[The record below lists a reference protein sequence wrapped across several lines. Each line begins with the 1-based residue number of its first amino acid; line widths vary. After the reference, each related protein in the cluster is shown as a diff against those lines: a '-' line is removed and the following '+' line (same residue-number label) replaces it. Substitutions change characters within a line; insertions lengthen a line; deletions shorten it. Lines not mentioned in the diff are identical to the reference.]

1 MGSVKGVAKVVAEM
15 SGPAGERG
23 VLLSSMRLLPERINA
38 AWISTLAD
46 EDLLDIETRLYDRF
60 TALDTR
66 HKRLRG
72 GAYNLMRGPTELIDA
87 WDRWSRVSVA
97 TRTRSLV
104 PRRPSAG
111 PAQD

>member
-1 MGSVKGVAKVVAEM
+1 MRKH
-15 SGPAGERG
+15 PAAVGG
-23 VLLSSMRLLPERINA
+23 VLLSIMRLLPERINA

-46 EDLLDIETRLYDRF
+46 DDLLDIETRLYDRF

-72 GAYNLMRGPTELIDA
+72 GEYNLMRGPTELIDA

-104 PRRPSAG
+104 PRRQNTG
-111 PAQD
+111 PAAD